1 MYNEEKKLITDIQR
15 KKDLD
20 RNLAL
25 FAGVA
30 SKANYEY
37 ACHKFTLNYL
47 TLKDMHMDGDV
58 PDDPYIAQCQAVIDK
73 LIGDFV
79 VGDTPS
85 PRAGRPTRTPPSGP
99 STCATM
105 WTGWTATAR

>member
-37 ACHKFTLNYL
+37 A
-47 TLKDMHMDGDV
+47 
-58 PDDPYIAQCQAVIDK
+58 
-73 LIGDFV
+73 
-79 VGDTPS
+79 
-85 PRAGRPTRTPPSGP
+85 
-99 STCATM
+99 
-105 WTGWTATAR
+105 

>member
-37 ACHKFTLNYL
+37 PERNVVFMMLVHS
-47 TLKDMHMDGDV
+47 GD
-58 PDDPYIAQCQAVIDK
+58 I
-73 LIGDFV
+73 
-79 VGDTPS
+79 PS
-85 PRAGRPTRTPPSGP
+85 
-99 STCATM
+99 
-105 WTGWTATAR
+105 

>member
-47 TLKDMHMDGDV
+47 TLKLS
-58 PDDPYIAQCQAVIDK
+58 
-73 LIGDFV
+73 LIHI
-79 VGDTPS
+79 
-85 PRAGRPTRTPPSGP
+85 
-99 STCATM
+99 
-105 WTGWTATAR
+105 

>member
-37 ACHKFTLNYL
+37 ACHKFTLN
-47 TLKDMHMDGDV
+47 T
-58 PDDPYIAQCQAVIDK
+58 
-73 LIGDFV
+73 
-79 VGDTPS
+79 
-85 PRAGRPTRTPPSGP
+85 
-99 STCATM
+99 
-105 WTGWTATAR
+105 